1 MLSSFETD
9 KFSYAHSEFTV
20 KDLTANRK
28 ELGVTDFDVMVFLYL
43 LHLSRRRVFI
53 KLTTA
58 QLAEQI
64 NANYSRVA
72 HSIKTFKSLNL
83 CKRIQYGDHKGFIIH
98 PEIINN
104 GDDKKKAFKFK
115 LWKEN

>member
-1 MLSSFETD
+1 MTD
-9 KFSYAHSEFTV
+9 FQVSEKFSYAHSESIVRNLFKT
-20 KDLTANRK
+20 RK
-28 ELGVTDFDVMVFLYL
+28 ELGVTDFDMMIL
-43 LHLSRRRVFI
+43 LHLINLSRRRVFV

-58 QLAEQI
+58 QLAEEI

-83 CKRIQYGDHKGFIIH
+83 CKRVEYKDNKGFIVN

-104 GDDKKKAFKFK
+104 GDDKKKAFKIM
-115 LWKEN
+115 LWNKS